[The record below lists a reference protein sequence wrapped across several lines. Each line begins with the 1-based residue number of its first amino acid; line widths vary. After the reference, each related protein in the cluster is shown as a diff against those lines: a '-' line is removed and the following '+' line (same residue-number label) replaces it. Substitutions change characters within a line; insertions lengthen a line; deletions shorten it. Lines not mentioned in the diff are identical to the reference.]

1 MNAKEAEPKTFYLN
15 EKHQLTAVEKSA
27 RGPLPKFGTIDW
39 ASKGQKIAASLRG
52 TVDKLN
58 RSKDPLRGRRYFALT
73 VPVATVPK
81 HSDAKNKPA
90 DFDEPTNY
98 RSRTHALVLGRL
110 GLDLIDVTAAGEAIV
125 HVRPEQ
131 LEKLITTT
139 HHLARASAREQARW
153 STIDFFAEVPASE
166 RLDLQWA
173 ESLAKGTPTDVL
185 LELQPLLTSLEADL
199 VLRSVADF
207 AHGRTERI
215 VGTGQD
221 PSGRKWARARLSSAS
236 IMTIAEQL
244 SSLQSIHPPIYCK
257 ASAVGRSSPQAVQ
270 GPTIPTGRVA
280 TEAPTVAILD
290 VGVAAAHLRLQGF
303 SRGPQV
309 VPRGATA
316 GVRGN
321 HGARVASRIVFGR
334 VTDPN
339 DIPPGSCRYLDV
351 QVSDDAGNI
360 DSKAVLDGLQA
371 VAAAYPDVRVFNL
384 SLGVEEPF
392 QSLDSESKKER
403 VRIIRELDNFAF
415 ERHVALVIAAGN
427 VPAGV
432 VPAPAYPHHESD
444 GRWRLGYWA
453 CGFNTLVCGAFAEN
467 VSTGGVANPLCPSPF
482 TMLGPGVCDAP
493 VPDFGE
499 AGGNYN
505 TNYRMDPGMGE
516 FVCDQT
522 GDWVEDVGTS
532 LAAPLLAREVA
543 ITSDLL
549 SSRCPPGT
557 RVHLVLV
564 RAFLSLTAEA
574 CPPLDDE
581 YVSRDMRILSA
592 RALGRGR
599 ATNKRLIRPDPTSAI
614 LLWHGTI
621 NGAHEKARIALPI
634 PAQWIK
640 EASKP
645 MLRVVAAWDSP
656 VNEAN
661 SEVWACRKVEVQLV
675 PGDADGLGA
684 LRGKSHSKHTRHT
697 TYPVLDKVYELKPV
711 AGASEPE
718 GDSWMLIVSYTE
730 VAEYHLGIEPEPQ
743 QRVGIAIELYDGSE
757 NPVSPQP
764 LMQGLPNSI
773 SMDVLAAVSAP
784 LGVPIRVTGG

>member
-1 MNAKEAEPKTFYLN
+1 MKAKEPEPKTFFLN
-15 EKHQLTAVEKSA
+15 ERHQLTAVEKSA
-27 RGPLPKFGTIDW
+27 RGPLPKFGKIDW

-58 RSKDPLRGRRYFALT
+58 RTKDPLRGRRYFALT

-90 DFDEPTNY
+90 EFDEPTNY
-98 RSRTHALVLGRL
+98 RSRTHARVLGRL

-125 HVRPEQ
+125 HVTPEQ

-139 HHLARASAREQARW
+139 HHLATASAREKARW
-153 STIDFFAEVPASE
+153 STIDFFGEVPASE

-173 ESLAKGTPTDVL
+173 KSLTKGTPTDVL

-199 VLRSVADF
+199 VLRAVAEF
-207 AHGRTERI
+207 AHERTERI

-236 IMTIAEQL
+236 MMAIAEQL

-257 ASAVGRSSPQAVQ
+257 ASAVGRSSQQSVQ
-270 GPTIPTGRVA
+270 GPPAPPGRAVA
-280 TEAPTVAILD
+280 EAPTVAILD
-290 VGVAAAHLRLQGF
+290 VGVAAAHLRLQAF

-321 HGARVASRIVFGR
+321 HGAQVASRIVFGR
-334 VTDPN
+334 VTDPKV
-339 DIPPGSCRYLDV
+339 IPQGSCRYLDV
-351 QVSDDAGNI
+351 QVSDNAGHI

-384 SLGVEEPF
+384 SLGVDEPF
-392 QSLDSESKKER
+392 ESLDSESKKER

-415 ERHVALVIAAGN
+415 ERHVALVVAAGN

-432 VPAPAYPHHESD
+432 VPAPAYPHHSSD

-453 CGFNTLVCGAFAEN
+453 CGFNTLVCGAFAGKA
-467 VSTGGVANPLCPSPF
+467 SAGGVANPLYPSPF
-482 TMLGPGVCDAP
+482 TMLGPGVCNGP

-516 FVCDQT
+516 LVCDQT
-522 GDWVEDVGTS
+522 GNWVEDVGTS

-543 ITSDLL
+543 VTSDLL
-549 SSRCPPGT
+549 SRRCPPGT

-581 YVSRDMRILSA
+581 YVSDDMRTLSSL
-592 RALGRGR
+592 ALGRGR
-599 ATNKRLIRPDPTSAI
+599 ASSKQLTRPNPASSI

-621 NGAHEKARIALPI
+621 NGAHEKARIVLPI

-640 EASKP
+640 DASKP

-661 SEVWACRKVEVQLV
+661 SEVWACRKVELQLM
-675 PGDADGLGA
+675 PGDAEGLRA
-684 LRGKSHSKHTRHT
+684 LRGKSHSKRTRHT
-697 TYPVLDKVYELKPV
+697 TYPVFDRVYDLKPA
-711 AGASEPE
+711 AGQSGPE
-718 GDSWMLIVSYTE
+718 GDSWMVIVSYTE
-730 VAEYHLGIEPEPQ
+730 VAEYHLGIEPDPQ
-743 QRVGIAIELYDGSE
+743 QRVGLAMELYDASE

-764 LMQGLPNSI
+764 LMQRLPV

-784 LGVPIRVTGG
+784 VGVPIRVTGA